1 VKFVLSNRLRE
12 MMALQIM
19 YLVGYNHN
27 RSLPPW
33 NLDQFVEFLGL
44 PGEPIHRMIKLL
56 VDAGYLVE
64 IINDDT
70 PVYLPLH
77 AIETM
82 RLADI
87 IRAVRRAS
95 ESRILSRSQLVSVAA
110 VDTVMEEIEAAGGK
124 VLGERT
130 LKDLVESGGDIP
142 DMNAGSSRAQALSE
156 QSDCAV

>member
-1 VKFVLSNRLRE
+1 
-12 MMALQIM
+12 
-19 YLVGYNHN
+19 
-27 RSLPPW
+27 
-33 NLDQFVEFLGL
+33 
-44 PGEPIHRMIKLL
+44 MIKLL

-87 IRAVRRAS
+87 IRAVRRSS

-110 VDTVMEEIEAAGGK
+110 VDAVMEEIEAAGGK